1 MNTTTTIGNHVDV
14 PSGTNLTIVPLKG
27 ATKSFYGITYTPLNA
42 QYPGC
47 GGTLG
52 DVVEDIKA
60 LSQLTTRLRLYGMDC
75 DQASH
80 TLEAIKQLK
89 VNMKIV
95 VTIWVDENPVTYKR
109 QYDLFWKLLKDY
121 GTNNLLGVS
130 VGNEAIFREQSNAT
144 DLGARM
150 SDVRSQLKAKVF
162 TTDLGDN
169 FKSDLIKSS
178 DEAWAN
184 VHPYFAGVTASTAA
198 DWTWKFYDEHIGKPA
213 RAAGRIGV
221 ISETGWP
228 TKGET
233 KQNSIPSMAN
243 LQRFVDDFVC
253 QTNAKDIPYY
263 FFEAFDAPWKVAMF
277 TELEGN
283 WGILTKDRKPK
294 VNFPNCPLK

>member
-1 MNTTTTIGNHVDV
+1 
-14 PSGTNLTIVPLKG
+14 TIVPSPDLV
-27 ATKSFYGITYTPLNA
+27 KSFYGITYTPLNA
-42 QYPGC
+42 QYPEC
-47 GGTLG
+47 GGSLG
-52 DVVEDIKA
+52 DVIEDIKV

-89 VNMKIV
+89 VDMKIV

-121 GTNNLLGVS
+121 NTDNILGVS
-130 VGNEAIFREQSNAT
+130 VGNEAIFRKESNAT

-150 SDVRSQLKAKVF
+150 SDVRSQLKARGFATMPVF

-169 FKSDLIKSS
+169 FKADLISES

-184 VHPYFAGVTASTAA
+184 VHPFFAGINVSEGAT
-198 DWTWKFYDEHIGKPA
+198 WTWDFYERFIGKPA
-213 RAAGRIGV
+213 RSAGKKGI

-228 TKGET
+228 TKGEA
-233 KQNSIPSMAN
+233 KQNAIPSRDG
-243 LQRFVDDFVC
+243 LQRFLDDFVC
-253 QTNAKDIPYY
+253 QTNAKGIPYY
-263 FFEAFDAPWKVAMF
+263 FFEAFDAPWKVAKF

-294 VNFPNCPLK
+294 AKFPKCSS